1 MSKIKEGDVVYLKTT
16 GERVFVLSLFDPP
29 IVVKVNPPFSGY
41 TVACRCSDYERHDFY
56 LEELETA
63 SEREERIRKL
73 YQPVIDA
80 LGKGVSHAKT
90 EFQILEK
97 MQGEDDPDDPTKIN

>member
-16 GERVFVLSLFDPP
+16 GERVFVHQLQTIPVEIQDRRGFSNQ
-29 IVVKVNPPFSGY
+29 IAKV
-41 TVACRCSDYERHDFY
+41 RCSDYLFHEFL
-56 LEELETA
+56 LEELETT

-80 LGKGVSHAKT
+80 LGKNAKT
-90 EFQILEK
+90 EFQILEE

>member
-16 GERVFVLSLFDPP
+16 GERVFVHQIIKPFPP
-29 IVVKVNPPFSGY
+29 IKGDIFSGY
-41 TVACRCSDYERHDFY
+41 NAWCRCADYEKHSFAI
-56 LEELETA
+56 EELETP

-90 EFQILEK
+90 EFQILEE
-97 MQGEDDPDDPTKIN
+97 MQGNDDPDDPTKIN

>member
-16 GERVFVLSLFDPP
+16 GERVFVHGIVRP
-29 IVVKVNPPFSGY
+29 ILTGDHTHFSGW
-41 TVACRCSDYERHDFY
+41 VAYVRCSDYEKRNF
-56 LEELETA
+56 LIEELETPE
-63 SEREERIRKL
+63 ERETCIRKL

-80 LGKGVSHAKT
+80 LGKSVTSAKT
-90 EFQILEK
+90 EFQILEE